1 MLMPPPSQSGPP
13 LPEGQ
18 VPEDAEQVEK
28 VSSSERGMLIA
39 VAIML
44 LILFLCA
51 AVFPH
56 LPFTAEL

>member
-1 MLMPPPSQSGPP
+1 MLMPSPSQSGPP

-18 VPEDAEQVEK
+18 VPEDAEKVEK
-28 VSSSERGMLIA
+28 VSSSERRMLYA

-44 LILFLCA
+44 FVLFLCA
-51 AVFPH
+51 VIFPH

>member
-1 MLMPPPSQSGPP
+1 MPPPNQSGPP

-18 VPEDAEQVEK
+18 TPEDAETMK
-28 VSSSERGMLIA
+28 RTSGSERAILVAVGVMLF
-39 VAIML
+39 V
-44 LILFLCA
+44 LFLAA